1 MWGTILYRVPKGALA
16 TGVAPGIKSIWNS
29 TWRTGGRPGMTN
41 NGHWYADY
49 LVARS
54 FVYTVLG
61 KASSIIYY
69 FQYGGGSI
77 SPEGFLS
84 SVLLWLVIIVAV
96 VGVGVTVVVV
106 IIVAV
111 VVVVE
116 SSSVVKLSFVGKK
129 KFHQDRASS
138 VKATSSNLTLFAVFD
153 TVLQETLILFF
164 RTRILSGLCPETW
177 LVLDVDNPFGRN
189 SINTR

>member
-41 NGHWYADY
+41 NGHCW
-49 LVARS
+49 
-54 FVYTVLG
+54 
-61 KASSIIYY
+61 
-69 FQYGGGSI
+69 GGSI